1 MIVIIQGRDD
11 GGWVLHGSSVE
22 GEKLAISRY
31 ISKVELECFPGRYN
45 GGVQKRKK
53 GVKNTPWV
61 FAPHKIRAVIGNVEI
76 IGRGLR

>member
-11 GGWVLHGSSVE
+11 GGWLLHGSSVE
-22 GEKLAISRY
+22 GERLAISRY

-53 GVKNTPWV
+53 ESRIPPGFLPLTKLELSLEMW
-61 FAPHKIRAVIGNVEI
+61 RS
-76 IGRGLR
+76 